1 MAGAAIGGMGKMNR
15 RKPWRRYLPLYGI
28 ALPGLLYLGINNYM
42 PMFGLIIAFKNL
54 NFRLGILK
62 SPWAGLSNF
71 AYLFRSRDALLIT
84 RNTVLYNG
92 AFIVIGT
99 ICAIGT
105 AILLSEVKA
114 KLLARLYQSVILAP
128 QLMSWVVTG
137 YMVYAVLSSDVGLLN
152 KTILRFLGLPELSW
166 YSTPKYWPLILI
178 FVNQWKGIGFSAVI
192 YLAAIMGISPEY
204 FEAARIDGASKP
216 QQIRHITLPLLKP
229 TVITLTV
236 LSLGRM
242 FYSDFGLF
250 YQIPRNSG
258 ALYGATRT
266 IDVFVYNALMNNSN
280 YSMSSAAAFYQSIV
294 GFVLILS
301 ANGIIRKL
309 SRDNAL
315 F

>member
-1 MAGAAIGGMGKMNR
+1 MKS
-15 RKPWRRYLPLYGI
+15 RKWRKYLPFYGM

-42 PMFGLIIAFKNL
+42 PIFGLVIAFKNL
-54 NFRLGILK
+54 NFRLGIFK

-71 AYLFRSRDALLIT
+71 AYLFRSQDALLIT
-84 RNTVLYNG
+84 RNTVLYNA
-92 AFIVIGT
+92 AFIVTGT
-99 ICAIGT
+99 VCAIIT
-105 AILLSEVKA
+105 AILLNEIKK
-114 KLLARLYQSVILAP
+114 KLCARLYQSIILVP

-137 YMVYAVLSSDVGLLN
+137 YIVYAVLSADVGLLN
-152 KTILRFLGLPELSW
+152 KTIMKSLGLAEVSW
-166 YSTPKYWPLILI
+166 YTTPKYWPLILI

-192 YLAAIMGISPEY
+192 YLAAIMGISPDY
-204 FEAARIDGASKP
+204 FEAARIDGASKLR
-216 QQIRHITLPLLKP
+216 QIRHITLPLLKP
-229 TVITLTV
+229 TIITLTI

-280 YSMSSAAAFYQSIV
+280 YAMSSAAGFYQSIV
-294 GFVLILS
+294 GFALILA

>member
-1 MAGAAIGGMGKMNR
+1 MKS
-15 RKPWRRYLPLYGI
+15 RKWRKYLPLYGM

-42 PMFGLIIAFKNL
+42 PIFGLVIAFKNL
-54 NFRLGILK
+54 NFRLGIFK

-71 AYLFRSRDALLIT
+71 AYLFRSHDALLIT
-84 RNTVLYNG
+84 RNTVLYNA
-92 AFIVIGT
+92 AFIVTGT
-99 ICAIGT
+99 VCAIIT
-105 AILLSEVKA
+105 VILLNEIKK
-114 KLLARLYQSVILAP
+114 KLCARLYQSIIMVP

-137 YMVYAVLSSDVGLLN
+137 YIVYAVLSADVGRLN
-152 KTILRFLGLPELSW
+152 KTIMKSLGLAEVSW
-166 YSTPKYWPLILI
+166 YTTPEYWPFILI

-192 YLAAIMGISPEY
+192 YLAAIMGISPDY
-204 FEAARIDGASKP
+204 FEAARIDGASKLR
-216 QQIRHITLPLLKP
+216 QIRHITLPLLKP
-229 TVITLTV
+229 TIITLTI

-258 ALYGATRT
+258 TLYGATRT

-280 YSMSSAAAFYQSIV
+280 YAMSSPAGFYQSIV
-294 GFVLILS
+294 GFALILA

>member
-1 MAGAAIGGMGKMNR
+1 MKR
-15 RKPWRRYLPLYGI
+15 RKFYKYLPLYGM
-28 ALPGLLYLGINNYM
+28 ALPGLLYLAVNNYM
-42 PMFGLIIAFKNL
+42 PMFGLVIAFKNL
-54 NFRLGILK
+54 NFRLGIFR

-71 AYLFRSRDALLIT
+71 EYLFRSRDALLIT
-84 RNTVLYNG
+84 RNTVLYNM

-99 ICAIGT
+99 ICAIIT
-105 AILLSEVKA
+105 AILLSEIKI
-114 KLLARLYQSVILAP
+114 KLCARLYQSVILIP

-137 YMVYAVLSSDVGLLN
+137 YMVYAILSADVGLLN
-152 KTILRFLGLPELSW
+152 KTILKFLNLPEISW
-166 YSTPKYWPLILI
+166 YSTPKYWPFILI
-178 FVNQWKGIGFSAVI
+178 FVNQWKSIGFSAVI
-192 YLAAIMGISPEY
+192 YLAAIMGISPDY
-204 FEAARIDGASKP
+204 FEAARIDGASKLR
-216 QQIRHITLPLLKP
+216 QIRHITLPLLKP
-229 TVITLTV
+229 TIITLTV

-266 IDVFVYNALMNNSN
+266 IDVFVYNALMNNAN

-294 GFVLILS
+294 GFALILA
-301 ANGIIRKL
+301 ANGIIRRL

>member
-1 MAGAAIGGMGKMNR
+1 MKR
-15 RKPWRRYLPLYGI
+15 RKLWKYLPLYGM
-28 ALPGLLYLGINNYM
+28 ALPGLLYLGANNYM

-84 RNTVLYNG
+84 RNTVLYNL

-99 ICAIGT
+99 VCAIST
-105 AILLSEVKA
+105 AILLSEIKA
-114 KLLARLYQSVILAP
+114 KLCARLYQSVILIP

-137 YMVYAVLSSDVGLLN
+137 YMVYAVLSADVGLIN
-152 KTILRFLGLPELSW
+152 KTILKFLNLPEVSW
-166 YSTPKYWPLILI
+166 YSTPKYWPFILI
-178 FVNQWKGIGFSAVI
+178 FVNQWKSIGFSAVI
-192 YLAAIMGISPEY
+192 YLAAIMGISPDY
-204 FEAARIDGASKP
+204 FEAARIDGASKLR
-216 QQIRHITLPLLKP
+216 QIRHITLPLLKP

-236 LSLGRM
+236 LNLGRM

-294 GFVLILS
+294 GFVLILA
-301 ANGIIRKL
+301 ANGIIRRL